1 MPCLSGLL
9 TAFKRCPVFNL
20 FAVFGILT
28 ADFLSGLVHWGAD
41 SWGSVEIP
49 IIGKVS
55 LVLVTVS
62 NAIKNYATYLI
73 LTVVSFRLLMA
84 FVIRL
89 F

>member
-1 MPCLSGLL
+1 M
-9 TAFKRCPVFNL
+9 

-62 NAIKNYATYLI
+62 NAIKNYATYMI
-73 LTVVSFRLLMA
+73 LNVVSFRLLMA

-89 F
+89 FYAFIIGLFASSQ